1 MIANSE
7 KQTLLKLLQIKQKM
21 TKDSEPNNNQS
32 KNKRYIKFK
41 RLFDVSLILLSLP
54 LILCLLLFGLILV
67 LFGSRGPIFFIQP
80 RVGKDNK
87 PFNLIKLRTM
97 VHHDLPHVDHTI
109 EHDER
114 IYPLGKWLR
123 LTKIDEIPQLLNVL
137 RGEMSI
143 IGPRP
148 ERIEIVTKTRKLHH
162 LYNSRHKILPGITGW
177 AQVHNPKAT
186 PNENLD
192 KLKYDIDY
200 IANMNLKLDAVI
212 LLKTIKI
219 ILLRNSL

>member
-1 MIANSE
+1 MI
-7 KQTLLKLLQIKQKM
+7 
-21 TKDSEPNNNQS
+21 KDSESDNNQS

-54 LILCLLLFGLILV
+54 LTISLLLFGLILV
-67 LFGSRGPIFFIQP
+67 LFGSRGPVFFIQP

-87 PFNLIKLRTM
+87 SFNLIKLRTM
-97 VHHDLPHVDHTI
+97 VHHDLPHVDHTVVN
-109 EHDER
+109 DER

-137 RGEMSI
+137 RGEMSL

-148 ERIEIVTKTRKLHH
+148 ERVEIVNKISKSHH
-162 LYNSRHKILPGITGW
+162 LYNSRHKIIPGITGW

-192 KLKYDIDY
+192 KLKYDIYY
-200 IANMNLKLDAVI
+200 IVNMNLKLDIVI
-212 LLKTIKI
+212 LLKTITI
-219 ILLRNSL
+219 IFLRNSL